1 MYTTGYWLI
10 DLAIFLLVLFVL
22 YKLALAIIAKL

>member
-10 DLAIFLLVLFVL
+10 DVFLFLLLLFVL